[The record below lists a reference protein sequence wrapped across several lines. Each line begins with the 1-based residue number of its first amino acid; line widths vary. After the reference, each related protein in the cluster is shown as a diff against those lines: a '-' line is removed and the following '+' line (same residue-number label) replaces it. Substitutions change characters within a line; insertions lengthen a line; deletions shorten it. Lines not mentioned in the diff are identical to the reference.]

1 MAELR
6 QAIEI
11 LTSATILNKPE
22 TYTEAL
28 LKYEQGTGILLKFI
42 ESTNSVIS
50 NDTRIKIDGYFK
62 RIKNLKEVLEQAAE
76 QSKALDNL
84 SRLTLP
90 STAVA
95 TKAAAPQQATVL
107 IHCKY
112 SSSGEISDIVFRD
125 FARKQLE
132 TLRVIESTP
141 EFDKLFNISNIPR
154 FKERKEFSF
163 NNFRRNGALHFAGSS
178 KEKVKRNYMKSVN
191 LLSKAFD
198 CLHANNDNSLAKI
211 HNANT
216 QNSKSDARDWLYEC
230 EYEELLS
237 KVKRCFVDF
246 FIQNKL
252 NIDELSDNDQR
263 IISNTFLNYPDI
275 NAGILLAD
283 YFLKRFKNKAHVNN
297 DNKILDKFSEW
308 SLEAPHCDFSKS
320 GGGDMENFLKK
331 CNESASPT
339 KLNKKGMGAAS
350 ASEPQPQRHAVALE
364 ESGMIA
370 G

>member
-216 QNSKSDARDWLYEC
+216 QNSKSTLEIGYMSANM
-230 EYEELLS
+230 
-237 KVKRCFVDF
+237 K
-246 FIQNKL
+246 
-252 NIDELSDNDQR
+252 
-263 IISNTFLNYPDI
+263 NY
-275 NAGILLAD
+275 
-283 YFLKRFKNKAHVNN
+283 
-297 DNKILDKFSEW
+297 
-308 SLEAPHCDFSKS
+308 
-320 GGGDMENFLKK
+320 
-331 CNESASPT
+331 
-339 KLNKKGMGAAS
+339 
-350 ASEPQPQRHAVALE
+350 
-364 ESGMIA
+364 
-370 G
+370 